1 MDKNNE
7 QIEREQNLKN
17 YEIAEKEFVQSIE
30 QKINLILLIGCGS
43 NGKSYLT
50 SSYSDMLESN
60 SYNIVS
66 PDLSYRYKKRKT
78 LNEIKKLKESK
89 NIMHLIEN
97 PFGNKDDHHH
107 DVNVKVINMDN
118 IRF

>member
-1 MDKNNE
+1 MHKNTK
-7 QIEREQNLKN
+7 QMEREQNLKN

-30 QKINLILLIGCGS
+30 QKINLILLIGSGS

-50 SSYSDMLESN
+50 NRYSDMLESN

-66 PDLSYRYKKRKT
+66 PDLSYDYKKRKT
-78 LNEIKKLKESK
+78 LNEIKKLKQSK
-89 NIMHLIEN
+89 NIMHLLED
-97 PFGNKDDHHH
+97 PFGNHHH